1 MANKKPK
8 SPKLPTSKFSSTKKS
23 VPRTKTG
30 SSPVKTQRTIEQ
42 SEESK
47 AIKRVNEQMKN
58 LTNWIAPEDN
68 NYIAAYVRALDK
80 SGIDY
85 IIKTAPDGSDRYVIR
100 NTKENRQKVD
110 ALRSELHNQKA
121 RTMRDIRAQI
131 SRDLKKEGQKATKQ
145 AVEKE
150 LEYWKAYG
158 RLESNASF
166 AYGRKNTAAGKKMN
180 DILAKMD
187 ETSRGANPKEYK
199 DLVLQ
204 LDREVEAARRAE
216 RKTAYKASKI
226 RTKGKTAY

>member
-8 SPKLPTSKFSSTKKS
+8 SPKLPTSKFSTTKKS
-23 VPRTKTG
+23 VPKTKTG
-30 SSPVKTQRTIEQ
+30 ASPVGGRRTVEQ

-47 AIKRVNEQMKN
+47 VIKRVNEQMKN
-58 LTNWIAPEDN
+58 LTDWIAPEDN
-68 NYIAAYVRALDK
+68 NYISAYVRALDK

-85 IIKTAPDGSDRYVIR
+85 VIKTALDGTDRYVIR
-100 NTKENRQKVD
+100 NTIENRLKVD
-110 ALRSELHNQKA
+110 ALRAELHNQKA

-131 SRDLKKEGQKATKQ
+131 SRDLKKAGQKVTQQ
-145 AVEKE
+145 AVAKE
-150 LEYWKAYG
+150 LEYWKAFG

-166 AYGRKNTAAGKKMN
+166 AYARKGTPAGKRMN

-187 ETSRGANPKEYK
+187 ETSRGANPDIYREY
-199 DLVLQ
+199 VLQ
-204 LDREVEAARRAE
+204 LDREVEAVRRAE

>member
-8 SPKLPTSKFSSTKKS
+8 SPKLPTSKFSTTKKS
-23 VPRTKTG
+23 VPKTKTG
-30 SSPVKTQRTIEQ
+30 ASSVEQ

-47 AIKRVNEQMKN
+47 VIKRVNEQMKN

-68 NYIAAYVRALDK
+68 NYITAYIRAMDK
-80 SGIDY
+80 AGIDY
-85 IIKTAPDGSDRYVIR
+85 SIRTASDGSDRYVIR

-110 ALRSELHNQKA
+110 ALRSELNKQKA

-131 SRDLKKEGQKATKQ
+131 SSDLKKEGQKVTKQ
-145 AVEKE
+145 AIDKE
-150 LEYWKAYG
+150 LEYWRAYG

-166 AYGRKNTAAGKKMN
+166 AYGRKGTSAGKRMN

-187 ETSRGANPKEYK
+187 ETSRSANPKEYK
-199 DLVLQ
+199 ELVLQ
-204 LDREVEAARRAE
+204 LDREVEAERRAE

>member
-8 SPKLPTSKFSSTKKS
+8 SPKLPTSKFSSTKKT
-23 VPRTKTG
+23 VPKTKTG
-30 SSPVKTQRTIEQ
+30 AAPVGGRRAVEQ

-47 AIKRVNEQMKN
+47 VIKRVNEQMKN
-58 LTNWIAPEDN
+58 LTDWIAPEDN
-68 NYIAAYVRALDK
+68 NYISSYVRALDK

-100 NTKENRQKVD
+100 NTKENRAKVD
-110 ALRSELHNQKA
+110 ALRFELNKQKA

-131 SRDLKKEGQKATKQ
+131 SRDFKKEGQKVTKQ
-145 AVEKE
+145 NVDKE
-150 LEYWKAYG
+150 LEYWRAYG

-166 AYGRKNTAAGKKMN
+166 AYGRKNTPTGKKMN

-187 ETSRGANPKEYK
+187 ETSRGANPKEYRE
-199 DLVLQ
+199 LVLQ
-204 LDREVEAARRAE
+204 LDREVEAVRRAE

-226 RTKGKTAY
+226 KTKGKTAY

>member
-8 SPKLPTSKFSSTKKS
+8 SAKLPTSKFHSTKKS
-23 VPRTKTG
+23 VPQTKTG
-30 SSPVKTQRTIEQ
+30 APPARAQHTDVQ

-47 AIKRVNEQMKN
+47 VIKRINEQMKN

-68 NYIAAYVRALDK
+68 NYISAYIRALDK
-80 SGIDY
+80 VGIDY
-85 IIKTAPDGSDRYVIR
+85 KIITASDGSDRYVIR
-100 NTKENRQKVD
+100 NTITNRLKVD

-131 SRDLKKEGQKATKQ
+131 SRDLKKKGQKVTKE
-145 AVEKE
+145 AVDRE
-150 LEYWKAYG
+150 LEVWRAYG

-166 AYGRKNTAAGKKMN
+166 AYGRKGTPAGKRMN

-187 ETSRGANPKEYK
+187 ETSRGANPDEYNA
-199 DLVLQ
+199 LVLE
-204 LDREVEAARRAE
+204 LDREVDAARRAE

>member
-8 SPKLPTSKFSSTKKS
+8 SPKLPTSKFSSTKKR
-23 VPRTKTG
+23 VPQTKTG
-30 SSPVKTQRTIEQ
+30 AAPVGGRRTVEQ

-47 AIKRVNEQMKN
+47 VIKRVNEQMKN

-68 NYIAAYVRALDK
+68 NYISGYIRALDK

-110 ALRSELHNQKA
+110 ALRSELNKQKV

-131 SRDLKKEGQKATKQ
+131 SSDLKKEGQKVTKQ
-145 AVEKE
+145 AVDKE
-150 LEYWKAYG
+150 LEYWRAYG

-166 AYGRKNTAAGKKMN
+166 AYGRKNTPAGKKMN

-187 ETSRGANPKEYK
+187 DTSRGANPKEYRE
-199 DLVLQ
+199 LVLQ
-204 LDREVEAARRAE
+204 LDREVEATRRAE